1 MGGSRLVWSRQ
12 GRGADGGPQRWT
24 RPMVKHLAIVACGFA
39 LAACSSSG
47 DLMKTATPT
56 VPLQFDSEPPGAEV
70 KTSGGQT
77 CRTPCALAI
86 PAADFQVT
94 FSLNGYQT
102 QTVPVKLLP
111 PEDMRGNEEAGLS
124 SAPPR
129 FSPSPVAI
137 EMQKTAPRRA
147 PAKRPRVSQQPPAE
161 SAVPPAQPQRAQR
174 AQPSSDGGFAPPPT
188 TSGFNPPP
196 QNSGGGFGQPQSAPG
211 GAWPAPQQTR

>member
-1 MGGSRLVWSRQ
+1 MIRQLSVGSV
-12 GRGADGGPQRWT
+12 
-24 RPMVKHLAIVACGFA
+24 VACGLA

-56 VPLQFDSEPPGAEV
+56 VPLQFESEPPGAEV

-94 FSLNGYQT
+94 FSLNGYAT

-137 EMQKTAPRRA
+137 EMQKATPQRRA
-147 PAKRPRVSQQPPAE
+147 PAKKPRVAKQPPSEA
-161 SAVPPAQPQRAQR
+161 APAAPSQRAQ
-174 AQPSSDGGFAPPPT
+174 QSDRGFAPPPS

-196 QNSGGGFGQPQSAPG
+196 QNSGGGFGQQQSAPA
-211 GAWPAPQQTR
+211 GAWPSPQTR

>member
-1 MGGSRLVWSRQ
+1 
-12 GRGADGGPQRWT
+12 
-24 RPMVKHLAIVACGFA
+24 MVKHFAIVVCGLA

-47 DLMKTATPT
+47 DLMRTATPT
-56 VPLQFDSEPPGAEV
+56 VPLQFESEPPGAEV

-86 PAADFQVT
+86 PAADFQAT
-94 FSLNGYQT
+94 FSLNGYAT

-111 PEDMRGNEEAGLS
+111 PDDMRGTEETGLT

-137 EMQKTAPRRA
+137 EMQKAAPRRA
-147 PAKRPRVSQQPPAE
+147 PAKKPRVAKQPPAAAAE
-161 SAVPPAQPQRAQR
+161 EPPAQRAQR
-174 AQPSSDGGFAPPPT
+174 TAPQQSSPPS

-196 QNSGGGFGQPQSAPG
+196 QSAGGGFGQPQSAPPA

>member
-1 MGGSRLVWSRQ
+1 
-12 GRGADGGPQRWT
+12 
-24 RPMVKHLAIVACGFA
+24 MVKHLSIVACGLA

-56 VPLQFDSEPPGAEV
+56 VPLQFESEPPGAEI

-86 PAADFQVT
+86 PAADFQAT
-94 FSLNGYQT
+94 FSLNGFAT

-111 PEDMRGNEEAGLS
+111 PDDMRGSEEMGLTG
-124 SAPPR
+124 APPR

-137 EMQKTAPRRA
+137 EMQRATPPRRTPAKKPRVATQPPSEDA
-147 PAKRPRVSQQPPAE
+147 PAPQT
-161 SAVPPAQPQRAQR
+161 QRAQ
-174 AQPSSDGGFAPPPT
+174 QPSDTAPPS

-196 QNSGGGFGQPQSAPG
+196 QRSGGGFGQQSAPA